1 MDLSKFKPSDW
12 LTVGGGGLFLIGFFM
27 KWWKVGGTGFGV
39 SGSKYFFTGTL
50 PFLIIVAAA
59 VLVFLRAAGIAKLPS
74 SIPWPLA
81 LLLGVALATLLFLWR
96 FIADGVS
103 DVNLSRGA
111 GLFVCL
117 IGAGTAIAG
126 RVLGFTESGGK
137 LEDLKDINKIK
148 KEFRD

>member
-1 MDLSKFKPSDW
+1 
-12 LTVGGGGLFLIGFFM
+12 M
-27 KWWKVGGTGFGV
+27 KCA
-39 SGSKYFFTGTL
+39 S
-50 PFLIIVAAA
+50 
-59 VLVFLRAAGIAKLPS
+59 LRKTS

-96 FIADGVS
+96 FIFDGVS
-103 DVNLSRGA
+103 NVSLSRGA

-126 RVLGFTESGGK
+126 RVLGFTESGEK